1 MQLEN
6 RLLCSQFNQAS
17 QIKEHVS
24 GAIGNSFVVVPYL
37 SHERLF
43 LGYKIALI
51 LVVFSHV
58 YALFDHHTH
67 IPRNTYHSLA
77 ITLRNVME
85 MRRPFPSGT
94 ECSQSFRAG
103 PDKIYLEPCRG

>member
-1 MQLEN
+1 VQSEIRSSSYLT
-6 RLLCSQFNQAS
+6 CPTS
-17 QIKEHVS
+17 VS
-24 GAIGNSFVVVPYL
+24 SWVT
-37 SHERLF
+37 
-43 LGYKIALI
+43 KIALI